1 MAMLIAACAR
11 RKTWRNSRAAERPEE
26 GSPSRVSSCPLLPL
40 GSTLGGWIVFR
51 CITSGACTLCMIVLT
66 CCRVVVYVSG
76 RCLSYLS
83 HCKRLAVAPRTK
95 KRHAHR
101 CRTHRRLSSPHRH
114 PRGVRAVRPAG
125 ECVRC
130 APLPRASVHTRFSSH
145 LGCHI
150 GHRTSLVLMP
160 LKIFSRP
167 IAFQPWN

>member
-40 GSTLGGWIVFR
+40 GSTLGVWIVFR

-83 HCKRLAVAPRTK
+83 HCKRLAVAPMNEEKARTPLS
-95 KRHAHR
+95 HIHR
-101 CRTHRRLSSPHRH
+101 GGCHHRTVT
-114 PRGVRAVRPAG
+114 RGVCALCGRPVSVCG
-125 ECVRC
+125 VPHCHVPVC
-130 APLPRASVHTRFSSH
+130 TRASVHISVVTSVIAHRLFSSA
-145 LGCHI
+145 
-150 GHRTSLVLMP
+150 P
-160 LKIFSRP
+160 P
-167 IAFQPWN
+167 P